1 MYSVILCYYCVI
13 IVILLLLLLFFFF
26 IFVLYRLLTCTDV
39 LYRKVCA
46 LCVTV
51 FMLLKISNIIKS
63 KKNNLWIIH
72 TLNIRKIFILS
83 QKNFKRFDKEG
94 FRVHSLTLK
103 KYLLWPKRALG
114 TFIHYWTSV
123 RKDSIIQ
130 KCISMKGICF
140 EEKNSVECFFDQKE
154 L

>member
-1 MYSVILCYYCVI
+1 MYSVILCYYCYSVVI
-13 IVILLLLLLFFFF
+13 VVVFILYFC
-26 IFVLYRLLTCTDV
+26 FVPITYMYCSTDV

-72 TLNIRKIFILS
+72 TLIRKIFILS

-114 TFIHYWTSV
+114 TFIHYLTSV

>member
-1 MYSVILCYYCVI
+1 MYSVILCYYCYSVVI
-13 IVILLLLLLFFFF
+13 VVVFILYFC
-26 IFVLYRLLTCTDV
+26 FVPITYMYCSTDV

-72 TLNIRKIFILS
+72 TLIRKIFILS
-83 QKNFKRFDKEG
+83 QKNFKRFDKER